1 MKTLN
6 QLARRYR
13 QLCKGP
19 SRVDQQINKLR
30 EQISRL
36 SQQRQKMTSEIEH
49 TKLLLNYCVVSGE
62 SPAQAALSHT
72 NEQMQAALEEHQR
85 LVKDSGFYHDPSLA
99 TIGTLT
105 ITNHGH
111 WTKPVSITGG
121 ITSAGM
127 ISVNSGTDTVNL
139 ASSIP

>member
-49 TKLLLNYCVVSGE
+49 TQLLLNYCVISGE

-85 LVKDSGFYHDPSLA
+85 LVKENRIYYDPSLA
-99 TIGTLT
+99 TIGTVT
-105 ITNHGH
+105 ISNHGH

-121 ITSAGM
+121 IASAGT
-127 ISVNSGTDTVNL
+127 ITVNSGIDTINL
-139 ASSIP
+139 ASSKP

>member
-30 EQISRL
+30 EQLSRL
-36 SQQRQKMTSEIEH
+36 NQQRQKMLGEIEH
-49 TKLLLNYCVVSGE
+49 TQLLLNYCVVSGE
-62 SPAQAALSHT
+62 SPPQAALSHT

-85 LVKDSGFYHDPSLA
+85 LVKENRIYYDPSLA
-99 TIGTLT
+99 TINTVT
-105 ITNHGH
+105 ITNSS

-121 ITSAGM
+121 ISSAGT
-127 ISVNSGTDTVNL
+127 ITVNSGIDNINL
-139 ASSIP
+139 ASSKP

>member
-30 EQISRL
+30 EQLSRL
-36 SQQRQKMTSEIEH
+36 NQQRQKMLGEIEH
-49 TKLLLNYCVVSGE
+49 TQLLLNYCVVSGE

-85 LVKDSGFYHDPSLA
+85 LVKENRIYYDPSFA
-99 TIGTLT
+99 TINTVT
-105 ITNHGH
+105 ISNHSH
-111 WTKPVSITGG
+111 WTKPVSVTGG
-121 ITSAGM
+121 IASAGT
-127 ISVNSGTDTVNL
+127 ITVNSGIDTINL
-139 ASSIP
+139 ASSTP

>member
-30 EQISRL
+30 EQISQL

-49 TKLLLNYCVVSGE
+49 TKLLLNYCFVSGE

-85 LVKDSGFYHDPSLA
+85 LVKESGFYYDPSLA
-99 TIGTLT
+99 TIGTVT
-105 ITNHGH
+105 ISNHGH

-121 ITSAGM
+121 ISSAGT
-127 ISVNSGTDTVNL
+127 ITVNSGIDTINL
-139 ASSIP
+139 ASSKP

>member
-30 EQISRL
+30 EQLSRL
-36 SQQRQKMTSEIEH
+36 NQQRQKMLGEIEH
-49 TKLLLNYCVVSGE
+49 TQLLLNYCVVSGE

-85 LVKDSGFYHDPSLA
+85 LVKENRIYYDPSFA
-99 TIGTLT
+99 TINTVT
-105 ITNHGH
+105 ISNHSH

-121 ITSAGM
+121 IASAGM
-127 ISVNSGTDTVNL
+127 ITVNSGIDTINL
-139 ASSIP
+139 ASSKP

>member
-30 EQISRL
+30 EQLSRL
-36 SQQRQKMTSEIEH
+36 NQQRQKMLGEIEH
-49 TKLLLNYCVVSGE
+49 TQLLLNYCVVSGE

-85 LVKDSGFYHDPSLA
+85 LVKENRIYYDPSFA
-99 TIGTLT
+99 TINTVT
-105 ITNHGH
+105 INNSS
-111 WTKPVSITGG
+111 WTKPVSVTGG
-121 ITSAGM
+121 ITS
-127 ISVNSGTDTVNL
+127 SGTITVNGGIDTINL
-139 ASSIP
+139 ASSTP

>member
-1 MKTLN
+1 LKTLN

-30 EQISRL
+30 EQLSRL
-36 SQQRQKMTSEIEH
+36 NQQRQKMLGEIEH
-49 TKLLLNYCVVSGE
+49 TQLLLNYCVVSGE

-85 LVKDSGFYHDPSLA
+85 LVKENRIYYDPSFA
-99 TIGTLT
+99 TINTVT
-105 ITNHGH
+105 ISNHSH
-111 WTKPVSITGG
+111 WTKPVSVTGG
-121 ITSAGM
+121 IASAGT
-127 ISVNSGTDTVNL
+127 ITVNSGIDTINL
-139 ASSIP
+139 ASSTP